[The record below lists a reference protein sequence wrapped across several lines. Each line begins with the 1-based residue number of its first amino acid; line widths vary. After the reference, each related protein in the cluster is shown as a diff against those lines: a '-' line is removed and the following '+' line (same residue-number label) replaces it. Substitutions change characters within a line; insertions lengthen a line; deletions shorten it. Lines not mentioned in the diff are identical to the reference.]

1 VNAVEDYAN
10 LPERE
15 QQLID
20 DLYRHWLITPAVV
33 STRHC
38 PELSGEAVR
47 KFLSR
52 LVERDWLVRHQF
64 GEHESYFVLGSRA
77 INALGIRRETRA
89 LGHQSLLEHY
99 AVLLACTRRG
109 SSVLTEDEFRTQ
121 FPGLTEPGLS
131 TKNFFIDESTTPFR
145 LGLFVVDHDK
155 LSTRLVEKVRNRI
168 GRLMESSR
176 PELRQA
182 VLNGE
187 LSICV
192 LTATAAKRA
201 NIIAAFARK
210 PLRTVAVAVEAH
222 DELDDFFPL
231 KRR

>member
-1 VNAVEDYAN
+1 MSAAEDYAD

-15 QQLID
+15 QRLID
-20 DLYRHWLITPAVV
+20 DLYRHWVITPVV
-33 STRHC
+33 VGARHC
-38 PELSGEAVR
+38 PDLSDDGVR
-47 KFLSR
+47 KFLAR
-52 LVERDWLVRHQF
+52 LVERDWLARHQL
-64 GEHESYFVLGSRA
+64 GEHEPYFVLGSRA

-109 SSVLTEDEFRTQ
+109 CSVLTEDEFRTE

-155 LSTRLVEKVRNRI
+155 LSTRLVQKVKHRI
-168 GRLMESSR
+168 GRLMKSR
-176 PELRQA
+176 RPKLRQA

-210 PLRTVAVAVEAH
+210 PLRTVAVTVEAH
-222 DELDDFFPL
+222 DDLDDFFPL